1 MRGAWGSV
9 VGSFDG
15 CRCSLFVFSVLPCV
29 VRSGAWCPICP
40 FNLVVWLVLC
50 GVDDGWLWLLFP
62 ISSARCR
69 CCVLAYCFSFVFV
82 VGCLSQVSSR
92 DSRRLTAIHVIVAYH
107 IHASIIV
114 WCHHARFSGSAW
126 LLCRLL
132 DGSMFRRL
140 HGKLSGTMFI
150 DSFIV
155 YACLFCA

>member
-1 MRGAWGSV
+1 MHGV
-9 VGSFDG
+9 PFVLLI
-15 CRCSLFVFSVLPCV
+15 SLFGLCCV
-29 VRSGAWCPICP
+29 VSMTVGCGCYFQFQVRA
-40 FNLVVWLVLC
+40 VVAAS
-50 GVDDGWLWLLFP
+50 LF
-62 ISSARCR
+62 I
-69 CCVLAYCFSFVFV
+69 VFHVV

-92 DSRRLTAIHVIVAYH
+92 DSRGFTAIHVIVAYH
-107 IHASIIV
+107 IHASIIF

-155 YACLFCA
+155 YACLYSA